1 MLQRPEFVARS
12 AVTAVFSLA
21 APAKEWCAD
30 VFRAS
35 LLVENPGKDL
45 PWRIV
50 PDVLRVSALELCDPF
65 VLKVLMK
72 ANDALLAHA
81 SSNGRELAEGEA
93 CTARTPTNTSRPPRS
108 VDRSTVSPSSATA
121 DSRVT
126 RGSRY
131 RNAAT

>member
-1 MLQRPEFVARS
+1 MLQRAEFVAWS
-12 AVTAVFSLA
+12 AVTVVFSLA

-30 VFRAS
+30 VFGPS

-72 ANDALLAHA
+72 AGDALLAHA
-81 SSNGRELAEGEA
+81 FSNRRELAEGAA
-93 CTARTPTNTSRPPRS
+93 CTARTPPRTSRPPRS
-108 VDRSTVSPSSATA
+108 VDMSTVSPSSATA
-121 DSRVT
+121 ASRVT